1 MFATTT
7 IALFSPP
14 LKHPNHS
21 MDSPDMELDLDEL
34 AYPPSPTSSSL
45 FLPSSSSP
53 PHVTDSWLPSQS
65 NAKSSVPNSSVH
77 TSCSTQSAQLSGHQ
91 FCSARPQQT
100 VNVHSGIASCHE
112 HAASSASSTKLC
124 PDLLPD
130 RALCST
136 DDPSQICPGTQDG
149 CACSQQAIHHQICPQ
164 TYQLRSK
171 IETLETNSKIQ
182 QAKSYLQALALQ
194 HFFQR
199 MSVSVDEH
207 KKMLDAVFGMFA
219 ELQNTVASISSENTA
234 ASSRAEQDMEW
245 IRPAQSSWKH
255 ALRER
260 DALPN
265 PFTNQSLPPFL
276 DLYSLSRQSA
286 SSPSIFGTPTLL
298 TKPDNACGHAGR

>member
-1 MFATTT
+1 
-7 IALFSPP
+7 
-14 LKHPNHS
+14 
-21 MDSPDMELDLDEL
+21 MELDLDEL

-100 VNVHSGIASCHE
+100 VNVQSGIASCHE
-112 HAASSASSTKLC
+112 HAASSASSTKLSPIC
-124 PDLLPD
+124 FLIERYVLLTIPARYARERKMD
-130 RALCST
+130 ALAHSRQYIT
-136 DDPSQICPGTQDG
+136 KY
-149 CACSQQAIHHQICPQ
+149 A
-164 TYQLRSK
+164 LRPTNFVPRLKLSK
-171 IETLETNSKIQ
+171 RSNSKIQ

-207 KKMLDAVFGMFA
+207 KKMLDAMFEMFV
-219 ELQNTVASISSENTA
+219 ELQNTVASISSESTA
-234 ASSRAEQDMEW
+234 AISRAEQDMEW